1 VENMKKGSTI
11 GLILLVAG
19 IIIWVAYGL
28 YLGFEEIMQ
37 ALDIV
42 TGFVAVLIIIG
53 IIVLIISI
61 VIEQRRDT
69 KKMKEEIKKE
79 DLEP

>member
-1 VENMKKGSTI
+1 MKKGSTI

-19 IIIWVAYGL
+19 IIIWIAYGL

-37 ALDIV
+37 ALDLV
-42 TGFVAVLIIIG
+42 TGFVAGLIIIG
-53 IIVLIISI
+53 IIVLIVSI
-61 VIEQRRDT
+61 VFEQRRDT